1 MTALTIGQLAKRA
14 QVNVETVRYYERQGL
29 IPTPGRSASG
39 YRQYTQET
47 AARIRFIRRAKE
59 LGFSLREIGALLSLE
74 GNPDTACAEVKERA
88 EVKLAD
94 IEERIRDLERI
105 KRVLASLL
113 AACPEHGSTSHC
125 PILKTMTDGAE
136 TVAIDAAYR

>member
-59 LGFSLREIGALLSLE
+59 LGFSLREIGDLLSLD
-74 GNPDTACAEVKERA
+74 GNPDTVCAEVKERA
-88 EVKLAD
+88 EIKLVD
-94 IEERIRDLERI
+94 IEERIRDLQRM
-105 KRVLASLL
+105 KRVLADLV

-125 PILKTMTDGAE
+125 PILKTMADGVE
-136 TVAIDAAYR
+136 TAAIDAAYR